1 MEKRL
6 NCGVIIEQMTNRDY
20 LMGLSN
26 GKLAEFIF
34 SKKEEIC
41 DAMKACCCNNCLE
54 CIKKWLEMKRELDVE
69 KGQIRWDTCRGR
81 SWLILYADK
90 KSNWC
95 MALDKDG
102 NVEKL
107 AVGVV
112 CTWDVEENVNVDEF
126 LERYRYLQTT

>member
-1 MEKRL
+1 
-6 NCGVIIEQMTNRDY
+6 MTNRDY
-20 LMGLSN
+20 LRGLSN
-26 GKLAEFIF
+26 GKLAEFMG
-34 SKKEEIC
+34 SNSEIC
-41 DAMKACCCNNCLE
+41 NYMGTCCCSCSK
-54 CIKKWLEMKRELDVE
+54 CIKKQLEMERNLDVE
-69 KGQIRWDTCRGR
+69 KGQIRQEACRGR

-112 CTWDVEENVNVDEF
+112 RTWDIEEIVDVDEF
-126 LERYRYLQTT
+126 LEKYLQTT